1 MKNHIIESSSP
12 GISSES
18 FLMTLATNLGLRK
31 LRWSLRRL
39 HCPVPAEALVLEVG
53 AGGNPY
59 PRANVLLDA
68 MEDTIE
74 RNEKSLI
81 TDRPLV
87 LGLCESLPFKDKVFD
102 FVIASHVL
110 EHSDDPEKFLSEL
123 MRVSKAGY
131 IETPEGWFEKMCAF
145 IYHRLEVSNVNGKL
159 LIRKKVSWKPEEIAL
174 LWDNKL
180 THSKP
185 LHDFLV
191 SNPDLNHMRFYWEDS
206 IDFEIVNAE
215 EPASWEYPLEVL
227 EILENRPPEKTIK
240 SQIRDIYLTARRW
253 LYSQNSR
260 NKTINV
266 YDLLACPNC
275 FSSQLAI
282 TDTSV
287 SCNECAVEYQVK
299 NGIPCLFPNDVKG
312 FDRTHS

>member
-1 MKNHIIESSSP
+1 MKSQLKRPDSL
-12 GISSES
+12 GASSES
-18 FLMTLATNLGLRK
+18 LLMNLVSRLGFKR

-39 HCPVPAEALVLEVG
+39 HCPVSNDALVLEVG

-74 RNEKSLI
+74 RNEKNLI

-87 LGLCESLPFKDKVFD
+87 LGLCESLPFKDKCFD

-110 EHSDDPEKFLSEL
+110 EHTDNPEKFLSEL

-145 IYHRLEVSNVNGKL
+145 TYHRLEVSNLNGKL
-159 LIRKKVSWKPEEIAL
+159 LIRKKSNWKPEEIAL
-174 LWDNKL
+174 LWDSKL
-180 THSKP
+180 ANSKP

-191 SNPDLNHMRFYWEDS
+191 SNPDLNHMRFYWEHS
-206 IDFEIVNAE
+206 IDFEVVNPE
-215 EPASWEYPLEVL
+215 DDASWPYPAEA
-227 EILENRPPEKTIK
+227 LENLDNRRLKKTIK
-240 SQIRDIYLTARRW
+240 SRIRDVYLTSRRW

-260 NKTINV
+260 NKKINV

-275 FSSQLAI
+275 LSSRLAI
-282 TDTSV
+282 MVDNVNCNDCASV
-287 SCNECAVEYQVK
+287 YHIR
-299 NGIPCLFPNDVKG
+299 NGIPRLFPKSVEG
-312 FDRTHS
+312 FNRTDA